1 MMTGAG
7 REAGFW
13 WWRMGALTSEQ
24 CQRKQTQCME
34 AAKRGDTAAQFWGS
48 DPGSAVHPE
57 KATSL
62 LCASASSFEK

>member
-1 MMTGAG
+1 
-7 REAGFW
+7 
-13 WWRMGALTSEQ
+13 MGALTSEQ